1 MTPPTTDPSATLPPS
16 GSSPPAPAS
25 RRPPLWLRVSVPAG
39 LLAQLAATGLGAL
52 LLAIASGTF
61 GAARAL
67 REASLLVGFG
77 LVYLDTHAMGHY
89 LVGRAVGIRFRGFGV
104 RGTDH
109 PENYPP
115 LLRQAMSALPMWV
128 ALTEASSRRAAGRR
142 ARAVMYA
149 AGETST
155 TVCSL
160 AAAAATTLAGA
171 PWAGTLLVAAVAWNA
186 AASIVVSLVD
196 KGDYAKALRALRRG

>member
-1 MTPPTTDPSATLPPS
+1 MTLSTTDPSSADPS
-16 GSSPPAPAS
+16 SESSRPAPGA

-39 LLAQLAATGLGAL
+39 LVAQLAATGLGAL
-52 LLAIASGTF
+52 LLAIASGAL
-61 GAARAL
+61 GAGRGL

-77 LVYLDTHAMGHY
+77 LVYLDTHAVGHY
-89 LVGRAVGIRFRGFGV
+89 LVGRAVGIRFSGFGI

-128 ALTEASSRRAAGRR
+128 ALTEPSSRRAAGRR

-160 AAAAATTLAGA
+160 AAAAATALAGA
-171 PWAGTLLVAAVAWNA
+171 PWAGTLLVAAIAWNA
-186 AASIVVSLVD
+186 AASIVVSVIA
-196 KGDYAKALRALRRG
+196 KGDYAKALRELRTG